1 MKIMKGY
8 GEFLQKHDLQFS
20 EKTKD
25 DWLIDDKNKVYLSL
39 LFGEEE
45 KGNKHSYDEI
55 TINESQVIIG
65 NNDKGNFDEI
75 KDNFNKNKS
84 ETLAFQKLFD

>member
-1 MKIMKGY
+1 MKGY

-25 DWLIDDKNKVYLSL
+25 DRLIDDKNKVYLSL

-55 TINESQVIIG
+55 PINESQVIIG

-84 ETLAFQKLFD
+84 KTLAFQKLFD

>member
-1 MKIMKGY
+1 MGNFCKNI
-8 GEFLQKHDLQFS
+8 FLKFS

-25 DWLIDDKNKVYLSL
+25 DRLIDDKNKVYLSL

-45 KGNKHSYDEI
+45 KGNKHSYDGL

-84 ETLAFQKLFD
+84 KTLAFQKLFD